1 MIIFKE
7 ILSICVG
14 NAKNLSDT
22 LFCNNKKNII
32 LPLPIIN
39 GLRSDQTFKIK
50 TTRLSGINKLN
61 QK

>member
-14 NAKNLSDT
+14 NAINLSDT
-22 LFCNNKKNII
+22 LFCNNKKNIT
-32 LPLPIIN
+32 LPLPISN
-39 GLRSDQTFKIK
+39 GLRSDQTFEIK

>member
-1 MIIFKE
+1 MIIYKE

-32 LPLPIIN
+32 LPLPISN
-39 GLRSDQTFKIK
+39 GLRSDQTFEIK